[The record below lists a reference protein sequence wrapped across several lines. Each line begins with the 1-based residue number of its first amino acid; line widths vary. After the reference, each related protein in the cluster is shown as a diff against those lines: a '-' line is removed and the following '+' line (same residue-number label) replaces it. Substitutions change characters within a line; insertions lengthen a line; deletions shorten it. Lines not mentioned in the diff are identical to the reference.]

1 MTRPSCKNLILDAAE
16 TVVLRVGAAHMT
28 LDAVAEEAGVSKG
41 GVLYHFPAK
50 EALLECMLR
59 RHVERGVERR
69 RETIEQIPLGPARE
83 LKGEIV
89 SQVVARDPNDRMC
102 AAFLAAIANEPK
114 LMSIIREI
122 QCERYGRLAKPDLPF
137 ERCVV
142 LLLAVDGLFFHEL
155 LQSSPF
161 TAEQRQKIVETL
173 LSLADDLAGKA

>member
-16 TVVLRVGAAHMT
+16 KLVLRVGAAHMT

-41 GVLYHFPAK
+41 GVLYHFSTK

-59 RHVERGVERR
+59 RHVERGMERR
-69 RETIEQIPLGPARE
+69 RETISQMPPGPAQE

-89 SQVVARDPNDRMC
+89 AQVVARDPNDRMC

-114 LMSIIREI
+114 LMSTIREI
-122 QCERYGRLAKPDLPF
+122 QSERYGRLVKPELPY

-161 TAEQRQKIVETL
+161 TTEQRQKIVETL
-173 LSLADDLAGKA
+173 VGLADEMAVQT